1 MSDGAL
7 HEVSMMIGELKAD
20 MAEGH
25 RQRDAM
31 FKKLDI
37 IADNVQQSIG
47 QQAIVAADV
56 DELKKKL
63 AAIQPTIDEMKTLKQ
78 RGIGAL
84 AVIGIGAGSIS
95 AAITKLV
102 STFTGIVPH

>member
-1 MSDGAL
+1 MSDEL
-7 HEVSMMIGELKAD
+7 SEVSTAIGRL
-20 MAEGH
+20 MAFSEESQ

-31 FKKLDI
+31 FKKLDE
-37 IADNVQQSIG
+37 IANTVHQSIG
-47 QQAIVAADV
+47 QAKLVAV
-56 DELKKKL
+56 EVENVKKK
-63 AAIQPTIDEMKTLKQ
+63 INEFQPVIDEMKTLKQ

>member
-1 MSDGAL
+1 MGDGAL

-31 FKKLDI
+31 FKKLDA
-37 IADNVQQSIG
+37 IANSVQQSIG
-47 QQAIVAADV
+47 QQALVAADV
-56 DELKKKL
+56 DLLKKKL
-63 AAIQPTIDEMKTLKQ
+63 VAIQPTIDEMNNLKQ

-84 AVIGIGAGSIS
+84 AVVGLGAGGVS
-95 AAITKLV
+95 AV
-102 STFTGIVPH
+102 IVKFGHVLLGTVP

>member
-1 MSDGAL
+1 MSNEL
-7 HEVSMMIGELKAD
+7 NEVSTAIGRL
-20 MAEGH
+20 MAVSEEGQ
-25 RQRDAM
+25 RQREAM
-31 FKKLDI
+31 FRKLDE
-37 IADNVQQSIG
+37 IANTVHQSIG
-47 QQAIVAADV
+47 QAKLVSV
-56 DELKKKL
+56 EVENVKKK
-63 AAIQPTIDEMKTLKQ
+63 INEFQPVIDEMKTLKQ